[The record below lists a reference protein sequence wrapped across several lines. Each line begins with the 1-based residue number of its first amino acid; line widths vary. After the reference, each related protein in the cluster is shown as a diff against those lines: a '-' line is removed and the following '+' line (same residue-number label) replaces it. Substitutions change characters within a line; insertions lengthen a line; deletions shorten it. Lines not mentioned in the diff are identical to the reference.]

1 MTQIYQFF
9 KRAMDAYGVQ
19 GKELA
24 LLAGITPNQLS
35 EFRNGKKWLS
45 QKNFAAL
52 LEGMDQLSP
61 GSKRYFCELL
71 AGETLEIESEDK
83 NHTKKLVDLIES
95 ADDDQIDA
103 VLLAIGKKWKK
114 TQQNEPIRSN
124 YGAKLNPAMPVVGE
138 AIAV

>member
-52 LEGMDQLSP
+52 LEGKDQLSP
-61 GSKRYFCELL
+61 GSKRYF
-71 AGETLEIESEDK
+71 
-83 NHTKKLVDLIES
+83 
-95 ADDDQIDA
+95 
-103 VLLAIGKKWKK
+103 
-114 TQQNEPIRSN
+114 
-124 YGAKLNPAMPVVGE
+124 
-138 AIAV
+138 